1 MKKIIMGLM
10 IIFAFLAGL
19 FVTRLTLKDRQPVYL
34 PAMQETINEKTSD
47 IGGNL
52 NFKDALV

>member
-1 MKKIIMGLM
+1 M